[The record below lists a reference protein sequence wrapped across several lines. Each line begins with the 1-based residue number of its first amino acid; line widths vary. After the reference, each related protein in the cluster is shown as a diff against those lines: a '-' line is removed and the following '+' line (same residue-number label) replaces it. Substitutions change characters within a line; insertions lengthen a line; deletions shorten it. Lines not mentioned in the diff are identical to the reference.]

1 MSISEE
7 DSAISQNS
15 SIEEKKFLI
24 ETDKNRKMNLFLRIY
39 NNEEFSISIYTK
51 KEYPSRKF
59 EFRCN
64 LKEIQKNRFFKI
76 FVDFDEIMREIE
88 DKIKNSTF
96 IEEENDVINMEIPV
110 GLVVIKNINLSIKLV
125 EKTIQEINDELKN
138 KIQELTNK
146 IQEQKEEIKNLKN
159 QMKELNNHNNN
170 LKIQINEKD
179 EVINKLRE
187 EKEQIENAKISN
199 KNKIKIKL
207 QIQKEN

>member
-1 MSISEE
+1 MSTSEE
-7 DSAISQNS
+7 DSVISQNS

-51 KEYPSRKF
+51 NEYPSRKF

-96 IEEENDVINMEIPV
+96 IEENDVINMDIPV

-125 EKTIQEINDELKN
+125 EKTIQEINDEL
-138 KIQELTNK
+138 TNK

-159 QMKELNNHNNN
+159 QIKELNNNLNTINNEKIN
-170 LKIQINEKD
+170 LNIQINEKD
-179 EVINKLRE
+179 EIINKLRE

-207 QIQKEN
+207 

>member
-1 MSISEE
+1 MSTSEE
-7 DSAISQNS
+7 DSVISQNS
-15 SIEEKKFLI
+15 LIEEKKFLI

-96 IEEENDVINMEIPV
+96 IEENDVINMDIPV

-125 EKTIQEINDELKN
+125 EKTIQEINDEL
-138 KIQELTNK
+138 TNK

-159 QMKELNNHNNN
+159 QIKELNNNLNTIKNHKNN
-170 LKIQINEKD
+170 LDIQINEKD
-179 EVINKLRE
+179 EIINKLRE

>member
-1 MSISEE
+1 MSTSEE
-7 DSAISQNS
+7 DSVISQNS

-88 DKIKNSTF
+88 DKIKNSIF
-96 IEEENDVINMEIPV
+96 FEENDVINMEIPV

-138 KIQELTNK
+138 KIQELTNI

-207 QIQKEN
+207 

>member
-1 MSISEE
+1 MSTSEE
-7 DSAISQNS
+7 DSVISQNS

-51 KEYPSRKF
+51 NEYPSRKF

-96 IEEENDVINMEIPV
+96 IEENDVINMDIPV

-125 EKTIQEINDELKN
+125 EKTIQEINDEL
-138 KIQELTNK
+138 TNK

-159 QMKELNNHNNN
+159 QMKELNNNITTINNEKIN
-170 LKIQINEKD
+170 LNIQINEKD
-179 EVINKLRE
+179 EIINKLRE

-207 QIQKEN
+207 

>member
-7 DSAISQNS
+7 DSVISQNS

-51 KEYPSRKF
+51 NEYPSRKF

-96 IEEENDVINMEIPV
+96 IEENDVINMDIPV

-125 EKTIQEINDELKN
+125 EKTIQEIND
-138 KIQELTNK
+138 ELTNK

-179 EVINKLRE
+179 EIINKLRE

-207 QIQKEN
+207 